1 MTSPHEAIRN
11 LLGRYCELID
21 AGDFDGLADLLAG
34 AVLKEASGREVARGR
49 DQVARLYESTTKR
62 HADGTPRTR
71 HLTANS
77 IIDVDEAAGTA
88 TARSAYVVFQATD
101 AVALQPIISGRYHDR
116 FARTDDGTDHDGT
129 DDAGTWAFTERTIHV
144 DLTGDLGDHLTFT
157 LRT

>member
-1 MTSPHEAIRN
+1 MTTPHEAIRN

-21 AGDFDGLADLLAG
+21 AGDFDGVADLLAG

-49 DQVARLYESTTKR
+49 DQVARLYGSTTRR

-71 HLTANS
+71 HITANS
-77 IIDVDEAAGTA
+77 IIDVDEATGTA

-101 AVALQPIISGRYHDR
+101 TVALQPIITGRYHDR
-116 FARTDDGTDHDGT
+116 FARTED
-129 DDAGTWAFTERTIHV
+129 GTWAFTERTIAV
-144 DLTGDLGDHLTFT
+144 DLTGDLSDHLTFT